1 MVEIALLGSG
11 SQGNAVLVR
20 SGGAAFLIDA
30 GLSARQIAERMAPFG
45 VAPGDLAGLVL
56 THEHI
61 DHIRSAGALARRW
74 RLPLWT
80 NRATR
85 EAGAGLLGPIPR
97 WDEVEIGA
105 PFEVAGVRLEPFSVP
120 HDAADP
126 FGLLLQ
132 AGDGYRVG
140 LATDMGFVT
149 RLVRERLRGV
159 QGLILEFNHELD
171 MLLSGPYPWPLKQR
185 IRGKLGHLS
194 NEDAAGLLAEVAG
207 EDLEWV
213 VCAHISQENNEER
226 TVLERAA
233 DALNGCGFAPCAARQ
248 DEATPRFGPGGRLS
262 APSGKPLGGPRLR
275 APSGRPRR
283 EGRP

>member
-1 MVEIALLGSG
+1 MEIALLGSG

-20 SGGAAFLIDA
+20 SGGGAFLIDA
-30 GLSARQIAERMAPFG
+30 GLSARQVAERLAAFG
-45 VAPGDLAGLVL
+45 VSPGELAGLVV

-61 DHIRSAGALARRW
+61 DHVRGAGALARKW
-74 RLPLWT
+74 ELPVWT

-85 EAGAGLLGPIPR
+85 EAGAGLLGPIGR
-97 WDEVEIGA
+97 WREVEVGA
-105 PFEVAGVRLEPFSVP
+105 PFEVAGVKLEPFSVP

-132 AGDGYRVG
+132 SGDGYRVA

-149 RLVRERLRGV
+149 RLVRERVKGV

-207 EDLEWV
+207 RDLEWV
-213 VCAHISQENNEER
+213 VCAHISQETTEER
-226 TVLERAA
+226 NVLERAA
-233 DALNGCGFAPCAARQ
+233 AALNGCGFAPFAARQ
-248 DEATPRFGPGGRLS
+248 DRPTPRFGPGGRLED
-262 APSGKPLGGPRLR
+262 KR
-275 APSGRPRR
+275 
-283 EGRP
+283 

>member
-1 MVEIALLGSG
+1 VEIALLASG
-11 SQGNAVLVR
+11 SQGNAILVR
-20 SGGAAFLIDA
+20 GSEGAFLIDA
-30 GLSARQIAERMAPFG
+30 GLSARQIAGRLAAFG
-45 VAPGDLAGLVL
+45 VSPSELAGLVV

-61 DHIRSAGALARRW
+61 DHVRGAGALARKW
-74 RLPLWT
+74 GLPIWT

-85 EAGAGLLGPIPR
+85 EAGAGLLGPIGR
-97 WDEVEIGA
+97 WHEVEIGA
-105 PFEVAGVRLEPFSVP
+105 PFELAGVRLEPFSVP

-126 FGLLLQ
+126 FGLLLEN
-132 AGDGYRVG
+132 GDGYRVG

-149 RLVRERLRGV
+149 RLVRERMKGV

-207 EDLEWV
+207 PDLEWV

-226 TVLERAA
+226 IVLERAS
-233 DALNGCGFAPCAARQ
+233 DALNGCAFAPFAASQ
-248 DEATPRFGPGGRLS
+248 DRATPRFGPGGPLS
-262 APSGKPLGGPRLR
+262 EAAP
-275 APSGRPRR
+275 
-283 EGRP
+283 

>member
-1 MVEIALLGSG
+1 MEISLLGSG

-20 SGGAAFLIDA
+20 AEEGAFLIDA
-30 GLSARQIAERMAPFG
+30 GLSARQIGERMASLG
-45 VAPGDLAGLVL
+45 LSPGELAGLVV

-61 DHIRSAGALARRW
+61 DHVRSAGVLARKW
-74 RLPLWT
+74 GLPVWT

-85 EAGAGLLGPIPR
+85 EAGAALLGPLRR
-97 WDEVEIGA
+97 WREVAVGV
-105 PFEVAGVRLEPFSVP
+105 PFEIAGVRLEPFSTP

-126 FGLLLQ
+126 FGLLLRD
-132 AGDGYRVG
+132 GEGYRVA

-149 RLVRERLRGV
+149 RLVRERVRGV

-171 MLLSGPYPWPLKQR
+171 LLLAGPYPWPVKQR

-207 EDLEWV
+207 DDLEWV

-226 TVLERAA
+226 IVLERAA
-233 DALNGCGFAPCAARQ
+233 EALNGRGADPWAARQ
-248 DEATPRFGPGGRLS
+248 DRPTPRFGPGGRLEE
-262 APSGKPLGGPRLR
+262 AP
-275 APSGRPRR
+275 
-283 EGRP
+283 

>member
-1 MVEIALLGSG
+1 MEIALLASG
-11 SQGNAVLVR
+11 SQGNAILVR
-20 SGGAAFLIDA
+20 GSEGAFLIDA
-30 GLSARQIAERMAPFG
+30 GLSARQIAGRLAAFG
-45 VAPGDLAGLVL
+45 VSPSELAGLVV

-61 DHIRSAGALARRW
+61 DHVRGAGALARKW
-74 RLPLWT
+74 GLPIWT

-85 EAGAGLLGPIPR
+85 EAGAGLLGPIGR
-97 WDEVEIGA
+97 WHEVEIGA
-105 PFEVAGVRLEPFSVP
+105 PFELAGVRLEPFSVP

-126 FGLLLQ
+126 FGLLLEN
-132 AGDGYRVG
+132 GDGYRVG

-149 RLVRERLRGV
+149 RLVRERMKGV

-207 EDLEWV
+207 PDLEWV

-226 TVLERAA
+226 IVLERAS
-233 DALNGCGFAPCAARQ
+233 DALNGCAFAPFAASQ
-248 DEATPRFGPGGRLS
+248 DRATPRFGPGGPLS
-262 APSGKPLGGPRLR
+262 EAAP
-275 APSGRPRR
+275 
-283 EGRP
+283 